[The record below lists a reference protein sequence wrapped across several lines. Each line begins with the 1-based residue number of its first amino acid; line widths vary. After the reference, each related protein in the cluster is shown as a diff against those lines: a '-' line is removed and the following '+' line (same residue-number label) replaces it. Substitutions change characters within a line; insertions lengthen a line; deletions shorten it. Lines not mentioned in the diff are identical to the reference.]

1 MSDIIITECD
11 YLVFLQFLFL
21 ALLWRTINFKKI
33 NDHYYPCSCQFLCTK
48 GRSRLI
54 STIFSTQ
61 GCGEGSKIGGGYRIF
76 TDQLQNLPTKKSV
89 RVFFLIHTKAYIDFS
104 EAGGPRSKPDPPSV
118 FAPKAR
124 KFLGAFPRICPKDPQ
139 KTGLSKR
146 PKKKDPLWYE
156 NPCFLN

>member
-1 MSDIIITECD
+1 MPQYPITV
-11 YLVFLQFLFL
+11 VFF
-21 ALLWRTINFKKI
+21 
-33 NDHYYPCSCQFLCTK
+33 
-48 GRSRLI
+48 LI
-54 STIFSTQ
+54 SVW
-61 GCGEGSKIGGGYRIF
+61 GGAGMWRRVEDWGGYRIF

-146 PKKKDPLWYE
+146 PQKKKTHFDMKIHV
-156 NPCFLN
+156 F